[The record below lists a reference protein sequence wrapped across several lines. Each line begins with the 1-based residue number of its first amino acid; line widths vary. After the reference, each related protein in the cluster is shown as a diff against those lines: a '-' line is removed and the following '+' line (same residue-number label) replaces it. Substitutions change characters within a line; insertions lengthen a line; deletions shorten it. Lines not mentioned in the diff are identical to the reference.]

1 MSPSAIKIHMI
12 CQHLL
17 GFCLTWNFMRPL
29 STGVDYQHATTARLS
44 IVDLDGYFWREGTL
58 RQGDPMSQLH
68 FVYLRSLEVNP
79 HSRDFMHQFTVR
91 VSHSRLIFQYT
102 RYSHFW
108 VIRLLASS
116 DHNQNFF
123 FFLLHMIPLS
133 AKDCLSTELAL
144 LWPNHTIFLYNNR
157 QLIVQSKRF
166 TFSIDAWTGSK
177 QPLI

>member
-1 MSPSAIKIHMI
+1 MSPSAIKIHII

-58 RQGDPMSQLH
+58 RQGDPMSRLH

-91 VSHSRLIFQYT
+91 VSHSRLIFQYN

-123 FFLLHMIPLS
+123 FFYYTWFLS
-133 AKDCLSTELAL
+133 RQKTVFQQNLPCYDPITLSFSIIIGSL
-144 LWPNHTIFLYNNR
+144 LYNPKDLLS
-157 QLIVQSKRF
+157 Q
-166 TFSIDAWTGSK
+166 
-177 QPLI
+177 